1 MLSRLPN
8 DVSRCGMKV
17 RVPTRSAAV
26 SVQAVRS
33 MNYGRELAG
42 CSSHTRRVLK
52 VRAAEFYARSRSVNT
67 VNLAVASVESYCKGY
82 SSSSGIS
89 SFSRCNQTSSPPHI
103 EELRGGLEVWL
114 QRLNDEIPDEEE

>member
-8 DVSRCGMKV
+8 GVSRCGMKV

-67 VNLAVASVESYCKGY
+67 VNSAVAGVESYCKGY

-89 SFSRCNQTSSPPHI
+89 SFSRCNQTSSPP
-103 EELRGGLEVWL
+103 RSSSMCGSM
-114 QRLNDEIPDEEE
+114 